1 MRLYFLFA
9 ALKSGCKIQHWHTK
23 LKARVQGNA
32 VNSPY
37 ELAPPTLADRG
48 QAPFSFLLA
57 VFRYFFDC
65 EMPTKTDLP
74 TRSRIKALLPLFR
87 SNKKLLEELEKSRKT
102 VSLSIVERIRAEK
115 KKEAQG
121 WRKLPKRLPD
131 LQKPLPD
138 RKRVKKRKV
147 HDLSEKQKAVRYERG
162 KNL

>member
-1 MRLYFLFA
+1 MIGWA
-9 ALKSGCKIQHWHTK
+9 CVSGFVQHWHTK

-48 QAPFSFLLA
+48 QAPVSFVLA

-65 EMPTKTDLP
+65 EMRAKIDLP
-74 TRSRIKALLPLFR
+74 TRSRIEALLPLFR

-102 VSLSIVERIRAEK
+102 VSLSTVERIRAEK

-121 WRKLPKRLPD
+121 WRKPPKRLPD
-131 LQKPLPD
+131 HQKPHPD
-138 RKRVKKRKV
+138 RKRHVKKIANWI
-147 HDLSEKQKAVRYERG
+147 DPADG
-162 KNL
+162 F